1 MPPQVLWV
9 AWVAVKWWLAWVHPW
24 AAWERQQVRQ
34 LAHRVVVNQPLRGH
48 SLVAAHPAGKVGQGA
63 HPLVDKRAALAAL
76 RAELPLARHPVGPNN
91 PVAQAALVVPL
102 ALRAV
107 VLAVQAVQA
116 GKVVRRWPP
125 LAVPASCGVASP
137 LEDAR
142 LRRALMA

>member
-1 MPPQVLWV
+1 M
-9 AWVAVKWWLAWVHPW
+9 HPW

-48 SLVAAHPAGKVGQGA
+48 SLVAAHPAGKVGQVA
-63 HPLVDKRAALAAL
+63 HPLVDKRVALAAL

-102 ALRAV
+102 ARRAV
-107 VLAVQAVQA
+107 VLAGRVDRQ
-116 GKVVRRWPP
+116 WPP

-137 LEDAR
+137 LVEAR
-142 LRRALMA
+142 LRRVPVA